1 MRVFALERQGWYQL
15 GSLTRMQNALTI
27 GELIGR
33 IYETGFVQGEDDAL
47 HKVLPAAVT
56 PDRGAYLAEV
66 CRQVLPAAT
75 VEVGMAW
82 GLSTFWILQALL
94 GQPQRQRVPHVV
106 MDPFQLFG
114 YHRAA
119 LRALREIG
127 LESMVEFYEEP
138 SINVLEGLAAKE
150 RSFDFAF
157 IDGDHSYEAV
167 MCDLWLLDPLLQ
179 PGGVIVFDDVWSEG
193 VQRACLLAEQ
203 ELGYTMR
210 SEHPDRNSGRQTT
223 MRTYVKSDRQVLL
236 RPSDR
241 TTLARQFSEA
251 RAKAL
256 KATYTNLRKAERRY
270 LARYHSRAGLKALGR
285 GEQAAARLS
294 FYYSLR
300 NRPFKLKNYGRLAR
314 TFLPPALARALS
326 GGTVK
331 NTRNSRDS

>member
-1 MRVFALERQGWYQL
+1 ME
-15 GSLTRMQNALTI
+15 NALTI

-33 IYETGFVQGEDDAL
+33 IYETGLIEGEDDAL
-47 HKVLPAAVT
+47 HKVFPAAVT
-56 PDRGAYLAEV
+56 PDRGAYLADV
-66 CRQVLPAAT
+66 CRQFRPAAT
-75 VEVGMAW
+75 VEVGIAW

-94 GQPQRQRVPHVV
+94 EQPRRQPVPHVV

-127 LESMVEFYEEP
+127 LDSMVEFYEEA

-167 MCDLWLLDPLLQ
+167 MCDLWLLDPLLR

-193 VQRACLLAEQ
+193 VQRACLLAQ
-203 ELGYTMR
+203 ELGYTMW
-210 SEHPDRNSGRQTT
+210 SEHPDRNSGHQAV
-223 MRTYVKSDRQVLL
+223 MRTYVKSARQVLL

-241 TTLARQFSEA
+241 ETLARQFSEA

-256 KATYTNLRKAERRY
+256 KTTCTNLRKAERRY
-270 LARYHSRAGLKALGR
+270 LAQYHSRAGLKALGR
-285 GEQAAARLS
+285 GELAAARLS

-300 NRPFKLKNYGRLAR
+300 NRPFKVKNYARLAR

-326 GGTVK
+326 GSTVK
-331 NTRNSRDS
+331 ETRNSEDS